1 MMHLR
6 PRFPSLVMSW
16 LALAI
21 CLSTTGDFV
30 IDLVFEEPDVAAD
43 VQAATEEPDNPAE
56 HLLMPSQCVGGSAAD
71 SGTAAPAP
79 DLNVAVITGTA
90 PGVATPRA
98 ALRFHPPPR
107 TRPVSFSTPLRI

>member
-6 PRFPSLVMSW
+6 TRFPLLVLSW
-16 LALAI
+16 LALAV

-30 IDLVFEEPDVAAD
+30 IDLVFEEPDVTAD
-43 VQAATEEPDNPAE
+43 AQAATEEPDNPAE

-71 SGTAAPAP
+71 SATAAP
-79 DLNVAVITGTA
+79 DLDASAITGTA
-90 PGVATPRA
+90 LDAAIPRA
-98 ALRFHPPPR
+98 ALRLHPPPR

>member
-16 LALAI
+16 LALVI

-43 VQAATEEPDNPAE
+43 AQAATEEPDNPAE
-56 HLLMPSQCVGGSAAD
+56 HLLMPSHCGGGSAAD
-71 SGTAAPAP
+71 AGTAAPAP
-79 DLNVAVITGTA
+79 DLDASAITVRALGD
-90 PGVATPRA
+90 ATPRA
-98 ALRFHPPPR
+98 ALRLHPPLR
-107 TRPVSFSTPLRI
+107 TRLVSFSAPLRI